1 MEPNS
6 LDPEARHLIIM
17 LECLS
22 KVRLGWWILYY
33 QEDPDINPSVHPSK
47 SRTVVLPC
55 RFEDAP
61 CARVSSHDPVS
72 NLRLDLSIVLPFG
85 SVGGG
90 YYP

>member
-1 MEPNS
+1 MANPDLEPDS

-22 KVRLGWWILYY
+22 EVRLEWWTLYTSRTL
-33 QEDPDINPSVHPSK
+33 DPNPSVHPGK

-61 CARVSSHDPVS
+61 CTRASSHDLVS
-72 NLRLDLSIVLPFG
+72 NLRLDLSIVLPF
-85 SVGGG
+85 
-90 YYP
+90 